1 MEQKLY
7 YSRAE
12 VAQMLGVSTRTLD
25 RMRQDCTAP
34 RETLI
39 GRTVRFSALDVRMWM
54 QERQHGNK

>member
-1 MEQKLY
+1 MDTKLY

-12 VAQMLGVSTRTLD
+12 VAQMIGVSMRTLD

-39 GRTVRFSALDVRMWM
+39 GRTVKFSVIDVKAWVK
-54 QERQHGNK
+54 EHQHDN